1 MNEDINVE
9 KKKKKKKQT
18 ASTQC
23 KNISLCVSKW
33 MISCSPD
40 ERQISPSVV

>member
-18 ASTQC
+18 ASTRC
-23 KNISLCVSKW
+23 KNIPLCVSEW
-33 MISCSPD
+33 MISCSSE